1 MGIRNPLYASGD
13 RWYWLR
19 RCEGF
24 RVEAEGEE
32 LGTVACVRYGS
43 RLDRPDEIVVQ
54 SGRLRRRLRALAV
67 DDVEG
72 VSGEDRLVTV
82 RHGFVPRMA

>member
-1 MGIRNPLYASGD
+1 MGMGKALQASGD

-24 RVEAEGEE
+24 RVEAEGHE
-32 LGTVACVRYGS
+32 LGRVACVRYGS

-54 SGRLRRRLRALAV
+54 SGRLRRRLQALAV
-67 DDVEG
+67 EDVEG
-72 VSGEDRLVTV
+72 VSAEQRLVTM
-82 RHGFVPRMA
+82 RGGCPTRAA